1 MTTHWQEGD
10 VLVSRSYNGLDC
22 TPFDLLDANLMD
34 DNGYYDVII
43 YFPRDEWETCTD
55 EDEQLELI
63 NDYTFHDWCIES
75 ATWEEAEDDADA
87 EPNEIAIAAHIKPD
101 LED

>member
-43 YFPRDEWETCTD
+43 YFP
-55 EDEQLELI
+55 
-63 NDYTFHDWCIES
+63 
-75 ATWEEAEDDADA
+75 ATSGKHALMKTSSWS
-87 EPNEIAIAAHIKPD
+87 
-101 LED
+101 